1 MYFLKNHKTSLEAEE
16 MQLIRPT
23 SEFKVGH
30 LPFQGK
36 VKGILPRWGRSKP
49 SGSTRITFINCNVL
63 SPDFQGRR
71 PVLTL
76 LREEKVA
83 AEPTDELHFLGR
95 RPVVWFYLPFQTG
108 KGNRERGG

>member
-1 MYFLKNHKTSLEAEE
+1 

-76 LREEKVA
+76 LWKRKCAVYQLA
-83 AEPTDELHFLGR
+83 MMVGARMTRKFVYGADELHF
-95 RPVVWFYLPFQTG
+95 FSF
-108 KGNRERGG
+108 